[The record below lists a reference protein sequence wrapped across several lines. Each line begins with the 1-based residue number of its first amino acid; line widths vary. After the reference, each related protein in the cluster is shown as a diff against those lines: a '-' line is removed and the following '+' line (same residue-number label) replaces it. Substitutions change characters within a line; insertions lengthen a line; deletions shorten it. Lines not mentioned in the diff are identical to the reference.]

1 MRHDE
6 DEYTFSRPAPPVD
19 ELPLFA
25 DAATPEE
32 VKAWVF
38 NQPRARATDPAT
50 SHAAAASM
58 VTGAQV
64 QRGLIVRLLD
74 AHGPHTNDE
83 IDRAFAWR
91 TGTASRRTA
100 ELLADGS
107 LIATGETRP
116 TVSGRDAR
124 VLDVVRAKAAA

>member
-1 MRHDE
+1 VRPDIDEHDALLRRRAE
-6 DEYTFSRPAPPVD
+6 PVD

-25 DAATPEE
+25 A
-32 VKAWVF
+32 
-38 NQPRARATDPAT
+38 PRARLSDPAT

-58 VTGAQV
+58 VTGADV
-64 QRGLIVRLLD
+64 QRGLIVRLLMS
-74 AHGPHTNDE
+74 HGPHTNDE

-100 ELLADGS
+100 ELVADGS

-124 VLDVVRAKAAA
+124 VLDVARQAAA